1 MEATKFLV
9 LSIHIQGSFKKCSLL
24 FGQSKI
30 VFVVVWLLNHFSF
43 ISTPFVN
50 DVWIITFA
58 NHPHVS
64 LTKFKPSLMFFQLPV
79 LTSNNAVWVSL
90 SAVLFDKT
98 QHIVKTS
105 TAGYV
110 TVCYEV
116 INLFIKPQ
124 NLLLMGLVFFFICKL
139 KGLPLVVTVL

>member
-58 NHPHVS
+58 NHPHVW
-64 LTKFKPSLMFFQLPV
+64 LTKFKPSLMFLQLPV